1 MSRYRK
7 TMLEALQQVEAY
19 DKDHEVSMA
28 RTDLQ
33 SIADKALVIDK
44 HLKEHHSEE
53 TGIEGWIAS
62 KITKASDYINA
73 VHDHMIYSPE
83 MNESFSSDLV
93 KKAKEI
99 AKKFADNMTKAV
111 D

>member
-44 HLKEHHSEE
+44 HLKEHHS
-53 TGIEGWIAS
+53 
-62 KITKASDYINA
+62 
-73 VHDHMIYSPE
+73 
-83 MNESFSSDLV
+83 
-93 KKAKEI
+93 
-99 AKKFADNMTKAV
+99 
-111 D
+111 